1 MSFWQITLLTCLSI
15 SGYFYSFSIYGTE
28 EDTNTFLLQ
37 VKTNMQKTLQDI
49 EDNNGTLDE
58 AVQKIQSGKVY
69 ESGETINDALKVLE
83 NQYRSLRRGIS
94 MLSRASFSDLDT
106 SFSDL
111 DTSDIGKLRG
121 KLATGLFQFRMSLNK
136 AFDEKHDFSEPIYAN
151 MAPDITLKAGISPKD
166 VKDPKIR
173 KDYEERLAKNSQ
185 LAKERHVQIIVKQT
199 LVDTEEQIKEYLLT
213 AYSKA
218 PRADEELLD
227 LLEKYKY
234 PEPDKIKLLCQ
245 LQIPYKGFR
254 EWQST
259 DKFFKATAKFISLD
273 SNGEVTLEKEDGK
286 QTTIELSV
294 LWEIDQR
301 YVQEQMKINQ
311 QPNNKTPLKE

>member
-1 MSFWQITLLTCLSI
+1 MMPENIKNAKTREKYKKALWENAKRIMEHQIQTRLK
-15 SGYFYSFSIYGTE
+15 
-28 EDTNTFLLQ
+28 DLQ
-37 VKTNMQKTLQDI
+37 PR
-49 EDNNGTLDE
+49 
-58 AVQKIQSGKVY
+58 VQKKFL
-69 ESGETINDALKVLE
+69 EFVL
-83 NQYRSLRRGIS
+83 
-94 MLSRASFSDLDT
+94 
-106 SFSDL
+106 
-111 DTSDIGKLRG
+111 
-121 KLATGLFQFRMSLNK
+121 
-136 AFDEKHDFSEPIYAN
+136 
-151 MAPDITLKAGISPKD
+151 
-166 VKDPKIR
+166 
-173 KDYEERLAKNSQ
+173 
-185 LAKERHVQIIVKQT
+185 
-199 LVDTEEQIKEYLLT
+199 KEY
-213 AYSKA
+213 KKE

-259 DKFFKATAKFISLD
+259 DKLFKATAKFISLD

-294 LWEIDQR
+294 LRDIDQR